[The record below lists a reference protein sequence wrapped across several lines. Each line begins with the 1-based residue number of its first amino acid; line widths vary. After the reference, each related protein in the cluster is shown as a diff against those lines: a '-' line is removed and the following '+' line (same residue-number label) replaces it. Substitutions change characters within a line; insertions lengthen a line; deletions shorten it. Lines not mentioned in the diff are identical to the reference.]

1 MKDEK
6 VIEYLKEA
14 NFLGNENLYFY
25 TPASPKTSKQENIY
39 GLDALT
45 IKYYIINKNENGIG
59 IIPFDVTAKS
69 IKSLI
74 KFIPNSEISGIYKED
89 YKVMF
94 IFKGTTLG
102 IKLNDGKVLELDY
115 IGNENGTGQALN
127 MYKFSTLYQTSTI
140 KEDSTPIED
149 KKQGINIDFALT
161 QNTTV
166 NNNDKVYKIVTANNE
181 NEKENYKNSYKNLII
196 EAINNKL
203 PNIYFYVEEVP
214 LDKKIAELTSSAIIE
229 TTFDLEWYFSD
240 NNIDCSNTKITI
252 LSKDEQIQEFY
263 KNAFRKMGFRI

>member
-6 VIEYLKEA
+6 VIKYLKEA
-14 NFLGNENLYFY
+14 NFWGNENLYFY
-25 TPASPKTSKQENIY
+25 TPASPKASKQENIY

-59 IIPFDVTAKS
+59 IIPFDITAKS
-69 IKSLI
+69 IKNLI
-74 KFIPNSEISGIYKED
+74 KFIPNSEISGIYKEN

-94 IFKGTTLG
+94 VFKGTTLG
-102 IKLNDGKVLELDY
+102 IKLNNGKVLELDY

-140 KEDSTPIED
+140 KENPTPIND
-149 KKQGINIDFALT
+149 KKQGININFALT
-161 QNTTV
+161 QNTTI

-196 EAINNKL
+196 EAVNNKL
-203 PNIYFYVEEVP
+203 QYIYFYAEEIP
-214 LDKKIAELTSSAIIE
+214 IDKKIAKLTTSAIIE
-229 TTFDLEWYFSD
+229 TTLDLEWYFND
-240 NNIDCSNTKITI
+240 NNIDCSNTKIII

-263 KNAFRKMGFRI
+263 KSEFNKWGYKI

>member
-6 VIEYLKEA
+6 AIQYLKDA
-14 NFLGNENLYFY
+14 NFWGNENLYFY
-25 TPASPKTSKQENIY
+25 TFAPQSFTKYESIY
-39 GLDALT
+39 GLNSLS
-45 IKYYIINKNENGIG
+45 IKYFLINSNENGIG
-59 IIPFDVTAKS
+59 IIPFDLTAIS
-69 IKSLI
+69 IKDLI
-74 KFIPNSEISGIYKED
+74 TFIPYSNFVGAYKEK
-89 YKVMF
+89 YKFMF
-94 IFKGTTLG
+94 ILPGNRLVLKFTD
-102 IKLNDGKVLELDY
+102 NKVLELEY
-115 IGNENGTGQALN
+115 NGNENGTGQTLN
-127 MYKFSTLYQTSTI
+127 MYKFYKKYEI
-140 KEDSTPIED
+140 PIPTEINNSSKSYSKD
-149 KKQGINIDFALT
+149 INIDFALT

-203 PNIYFYVEEVP
+203 PNIYFYAEEVP